1 METTLTARAIA
12 RLTEDDPS
20 YRELLDLYRS
30 LRTEPGTTHHEDV
43 AQFAL
48 AQLVGEFVD
57 YLDLV
62 GAEFEKTIGLTRG
75 QERKR
80 LLGELSPPT
89 GEEPLER
96 VADLVRQWRAAERYT
111 HEEIVESL
119 AVEVPES
126 QLDA

>member
-20 YRELLDLYRS
+20 YRELLELYRS
-30 LRTEPGTTHHEDV
+30 LRTEPGTTDHEDV

-62 GAEFEKTIGLTRG
+62 GA
-75 QERKR
+75 
-80 LLGELSPPT
+80 
-89 GEEPLER
+89 EPLER